1 MSCLID
7 SISKVKLAIP
17 LFLFLL
23 SAILTKISSMDIKA
37 LDQAVQEIAL
47 KRNEL
52 KKIDYN
58 NPKYDDLEEALHDLE
73 DEFLDN
79 FGDEMEKVLQEVH
92 DKLCP
97 DTDIL
102 LPIAYMAKAY
112 TVTDKNEFLVSAS
125 EGVFVEVDSLPGKDT
140 KLVIV
145 PNPLRIILNL
155 KDKQQ
160 VVWSGK

>member
-1 MSCLID
+1 
-7 SISKVKLAIP
+7 
-17 LFLFLL
+17 
-23 SAILTKISSMDIKA
+23 MDIKA

-79 FGDEMEKVLQEVH
+79 YGDEMEKVLQEVH

>member
-1 MSCLID
+1 
-7 SISKVKLAIP
+7 
-17 LFLFLL
+17 
-23 SAILTKISSMDIKA
+23 MDIKA
-37 LDQAVQEIAL
+37 LDKAVQEIAL

-58 NPKYDDLEEALHDLE
+58 NPQYDDLEEALHDLE
-73 DEFLDN
+73 DEFIDN
-79 FGDEMEKVLQEVH
+79 FGDEMEGVLQEVH

-112 TVTDKNEFLVSAS
+112 TVTDKNEFLVSPS

-145 PNPLRIILNL
+145 PNPLRIVLNL
-155 KDKQQ
+155 KEKQQ
-160 VVWSGK
+160 VVWVGK

>member
-1 MSCLID
+1 
-7 SISKVKLAIP
+7 

-58 NPKYDDLEEALHDLE
+58 NPQYDDLEEVLHDLE

-79 FGDEMEKVLQEVH
+79 YGDEMEKVLQEVH

-112 TVTDKNEFLVSAS
+112 TVTDKNEFSVTTS

-145 PNPLRIILNL
+145 PNPLRIVLNL

-160 VVWSGK
+160 VVWVGK

>member
-1 MSCLID
+1 
-7 SISKVKLAIP
+7 
-17 LFLFLL
+17 
-23 SAILTKISSMDIKA
+23 MDIKA

-58 NPKYDDLEEALHDLE
+58 NPQYDDLEEVLHDLE

-79 FGDEMEKVLQEVH
+79 YGDEMEKVLQEVH

-102 LPIAYMAKAY
+102 LPIAYVAKAY
-112 TVTDKNEFLVSAS
+112 TVTDKNEFSVTTS

-145 PNPLRIILNL
+145 PNPLRIVLNL

-160 VVWSGK
+160 VVWVGK

>member
-1 MSCLID
+1 
-7 SISKVKLAIP
+7 
-17 LFLFLL
+17 
-23 SAILTKISSMDIKA
+23 MDIKA

-58 NPKYDDLEEALHDLE
+58 NPQYDDLEEVLHDLE

-79 FGDEMEKVLQEVH
+79 YGDEMEKVLQEVH

-112 TVTDKNEFLVSAS
+112 TVTDKNEFSVTTS

-145 PNPLRIILNL
+145 PNPLRIVLNL

-160 VVWSGK
+160 VVWVGK

>member
-1 MSCLID
+1 
-7 SISKVKLAIP
+7 
-17 LFLFLL
+17 
-23 SAILTKISSMDIKA
+23 MDIQA
-37 LDQAVQEIAL
+37 LDQAVLEIAL

-58 NPKYDDLEEALHDLE
+58 NPKYDDLEEVLHDLE

-79 FGDEMEKVLQEVH
+79 YGDEMEKILQEVH

-112 TVTDKNEFLVSAS
+112 SVTDKNEFSVSSS

-145 PNPLRIILNL
+145 PNPLRIVLNL

-160 VVWSGK
+160 VVWVGK

>member
-1 MSCLID
+1 
-7 SISKVKLAIP
+7 
-17 LFLFLL
+17 
-23 SAILTKISSMDIKA
+23 MDIQA
-37 LDQAVQEIAL
+37 LDQAVLEIAL

-79 FGDEMEKVLQEVH
+79 YGDEMEKILQEVH

-112 TVTDKNEFLVSAS
+112 TVTDKNEFSVTTS

-145 PNPLRIILNL
+145 PNPLRIVLNL

-160 VVWSGK
+160 VVWVGK

>member
-1 MSCLID
+1 
-7 SISKVKLAIP
+7 
-17 LFLFLL
+17 
-23 SAILTKISSMDIKA
+23 MDIKA

-58 NPKYDDLEEALHDLE
+58 NPKYDDLEEVLHDLE

-79 FGDEMEKVLQEVH
+79 YGDEMEKILQEVH

-112 TVTDKNEFLVSAS
+112 TVTDKNEFSVTTS

-145 PNPLRIILNL
+145 PNPLRIVLNL

-160 VVWSGK
+160 VVWVGK

>member
-1 MSCLID
+1 
-7 SISKVKLAIP
+7 

-23 SAILTKISSMDIKA
+23 SAILTKISPMDIKA

-58 NPKYDDLEEALHDLE
+58 NPKYDDLEEVLHDLE

-79 FGDEMEKVLQEVH
+79 YGDEMEKILQEVH

-112 TVTDKNEFLVSAS
+112 TVTDKNEFSVTTS

-145 PNPLRIILNL
+145 PNPLRIVLNL

-160 VVWSGK
+160 VVWVGK

>member
-1 MSCLID
+1 
-7 SISKVKLAIP
+7 
-17 LFLFLL
+17 
-23 SAILTKISSMDIKA
+23 MDIKA

-58 NPKYDDLEEALHDLE
+58 NPQYDDLEEVLHDLE

-79 FGDEMEKVLQEVH
+79 YGDEMEKVLQEVH

-112 TVTDKNEFLVSAS
+112 TVTDKNEFSVTTS

-145 PNPLRIILNL
+145 PNPLRIVLNL
-155 KDKQQ
+155 KYKQQ
-160 VVWSGK
+160 VVWVGK

>member
-1 MSCLID
+1 
-7 SISKVKLAIP
+7 

-23 SAILTKISSMDIKA
+23 SAILTKISSMDIQA
-37 LDQAVQEIAL
+37 LDQAVLEIAL

-58 NPKYDDLEEALHDLE
+58 NPKYDDLEEVLHDLE

-79 FGDEMEKVLQEVH
+79 YGDEMEKILQEVH

-112 TVTDKNEFLVSAS
+112 TVTDKNEFSVTTS

-145 PNPLRIILNL
+145 PNPLRIVLNL

-160 VVWSGK
+160 VVWVGK

>member
-1 MSCLID
+1 
-7 SISKVKLAIP
+7 

-23 SAILTKISSMDIKA
+23 SAILTKISSMDIQA
-37 LDQAVQEIAL
+37 LDQAVLEIAL

-58 NPKYDDLEEALHDLE
+58 NPQYDDLEEVLHDLE

-79 FGDEMEKVLQEVH
+79 YGDEMEKVLQEVH

-112 TVTDKNEFLVSAS
+112 TVTDKNEFSVTTS

-145 PNPLRIILNL
+145 PNPLRIVLNL
-155 KDKQQ
+155 KYKQQ
-160 VVWSGK
+160 VVWVGK

>member
-1 MSCLID
+1 
-7 SISKVKLAIP
+7 
-17 LFLFLL
+17 
-23 SAILTKISSMDIKA
+23 MDIKA

-58 NPKYDDLEEALHDLE
+58 NPQYDDLEEALHDLE

-79 FGDEMEKVLQEVH
+79 FGDDMENVLQEVH

-112 TVTDKNEFLVSAS
+112 TVTDKNEFSVTTS

-145 PNPLRIILNL
+145 PNPLRIVLNL

-160 VVWSGK
+160 VVWAGK

>member
-1 MSCLID
+1 
-7 SISKVKLAIP
+7 
-17 LFLFLL
+17 
-23 SAILTKISSMDIKA
+23 MDIKA
-37 LDQAVQEIAL
+37 LDQALQEIAL

-58 NPKYDDLEEALHDLE
+58 NPQYDDLEEVLHDLE

-79 FGDEMEKVLQEVH
+79 YGDEMEKVLQEVH

-112 TVTDKNEFLVSAS
+112 SVTDKNEFSVSSS

-145 PNPLRIILNL
+145 PNPLRIVLNL

-160 VVWSGK
+160 VVWVGK

>member
-1 MSCLID
+1 
-7 SISKVKLAIP
+7 
-17 LFLFLL
+17 
-23 SAILTKISSMDIKA
+23 MDIQA
-37 LDQAVQEIAL
+37 LDQAVLEIAL

-58 NPKYDDLEEALHDLE
+58 NPQYDDLEEVLHDLE

-79 FGDEMEKVLQEVH
+79 YGDEMEKILQEVH

-112 TVTDKNEFLVSAS
+112 TVTDKNEFSVTTS

-145 PNPLRIILNL
+145 PNPLRIVLNL

-160 VVWSGK
+160 VVWVGK